1 MTSQKKDTS
10 DPKVMHDFAHTVGDQ
25 THLDHLY
32 LLTVADVRG
41 TNPKLWNS
49 WKASLFEE
57 FYERTKRALRRGLE
71 SPIDQDELIAE
82 TQSAARE
89 LLAVAKVSPAAV
101 QHIWK
106 HLTDTYF
113 LRHTP
118 EEIAWHTER
127 VAQREAAGDD
137 SPLVSV
143 QQRSERGGTAIFTY
157 TPHRQHSF
165 ARTTAVLDQ
174 LGLNILDARIVP
186 TANGYSIETYVVLE
200 GNGGAIVD
208 AERIREIENALRH
221 NLDQP
226 DGAQLTVTRR
236 APRQVRLFATA
247 TQVNLSHDARND
259 RTIVEIITGDRPGL
273 LSVIGRIFM
282 HDRVDI
288 HGARIVTVGERAEDV
303 FYVTGEDGRPLA
315 EPAGQQLAARIVESL
330 DRRG

>member
-1 MTSQKKDTS
+1 
-10 DPKVMHDFAHTVGDQ
+10 
-25 THLDHLY
+25 
-32 LLTVADVRG
+32 
-41 TNPKLWNS
+41 
-49 WKASLFEE
+49 
-57 FYERTKRALRRGLE
+57 
-71 SPIDQDELIAE
+71 
-82 TQSAARE
+82 
-89 LLAVAKVSPAAV
+89 
-101 QHIWK
+101 
-106 HLTDTYF
+106 
-113 LRHTP
+113 
-118 EEIAWHTER
+118 
-127 VAQREAAGDD
+127 
-137 SPLVSV
+137 
-143 QQRSERGGTAIFTY
+143 
-157 TPHRQHSF
+157 

-200 GNGGAIVD
+200 GGGGAIVD

-226 DGAQLTVTRR
+226 DGAELTVTRR

-303 FYVTGEDGRPLA
+303 FYVTGEDGAPLA
-315 EPAGQQLAARIVESL
+315 EAAGQQLAARIVESL